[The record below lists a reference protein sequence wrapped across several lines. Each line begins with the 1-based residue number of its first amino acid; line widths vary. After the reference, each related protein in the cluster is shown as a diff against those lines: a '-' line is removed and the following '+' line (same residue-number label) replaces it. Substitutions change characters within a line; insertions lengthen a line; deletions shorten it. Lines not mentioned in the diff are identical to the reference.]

1 MNQEDLA
8 YERVSIWNS
17 AYDDCAS
24 NEGNYNSPKKYQYYA
39 DSKLDAFDNKFYP
52 STFVE
57 ELILVEKTVDV
68 SEELYKCAYDVR
80 YFIETYCG
88 IKLRPTQYKILHDVK
103 NADRSLDVELYGR
116 QEGSTLISSL
126 YLLHTAL
133 FNSYFHI
140 SIVSPNLSHSKD
152 ILHKIGATYQ
162 DLPDFFKQG
171 KPPEMLKNS
180 ITFNNGTKLMTMG
193 SAMSFKGYSMSVV
206 YLDNVT
212 TKFLQEFQEMVYPVI
227 ACNKSGQVINIA
239 TR

>member
-8 YERVSIWNS
+8 YERLSIWNS
-17 AYDDCAS
+17 AYDDCAF
-24 NEGNYNSPKKYQYYA
+24 NDGNYNSHQKYQDYA
-39 DSKLDAFDNKFYP
+39 DFKLDAFDNKFYP
-52 STFVE
+52 PTEFKFVN
-57 ELILVEKTVDV
+57 IKVNV
-68 SEELYKCAYDVR
+68 SDELYKCAYDVR

-88 IKLRPTQYKILHDVK
+88 ISLQPKQYKILHDVK

-162 DLPDFFKQG
+162 ALPDFFKQG
-171 KPPEMLKNS
+171 KPPEILKNS